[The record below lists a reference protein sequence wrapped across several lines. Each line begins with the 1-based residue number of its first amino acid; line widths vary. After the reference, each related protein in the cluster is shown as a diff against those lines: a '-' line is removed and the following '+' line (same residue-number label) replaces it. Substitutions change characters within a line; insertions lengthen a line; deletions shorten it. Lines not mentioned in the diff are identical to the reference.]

1 MHIEFPLPPN
11 PMEELEMRR
20 KLAERKL
27 SKKRSG
33 TGQRKQV
40 NKSKSMKWS
49 PILHGIAAITGVIG
63 LLSLF
68 WLWGA
73 LLSGGELFNVTAEHI
88 QDEVVVLFLASIAFG
103 IATLIHQKQERE

>member
-1 MHIEFPLPPN
+1 
-11 PMEELEMRR
+11 
-20 KLAERKL
+20 
-27 SKKRSG
+27 
-33 TGQRKQV
+33 
-40 NKSKSMKWS
+40 MKWS
-49 PILHGIAAITGVIG
+49 SILHGIAVITGVIG

-103 IATLIHQKQERE
+103 IGTLIHQKQEQE